1 MAGIDAEKK
10 KERVVP
16 GLFLWYTDCMARYAK
31 TAKTLPA
38 YFKPILW
45 SYDIEK
51 LGLKKHKKIIIAS
64 AVNYGGLRHWYWI
77 ARNYGVGSVRAVL
90 SKMPAT
96 AIRKHVRPLAA
107 IVFSVKSFNYAPR
120 GPAKRRK

>member
-1 MAGIDAEKK
+1 MATRNKTTNK
-10 KERVVP
+10 LP
-16 GLFLWYTDCMARYAK
+16 LF
-31 TAKTLPA
+31 
-38 YFKPILW
+38 FKPILW
-45 SYDIEK
+45 SYDA
-51 LGLKKHKKIIIAS
+51 KKIHIKKNKKIIIAS

-77 ARNYGVGSVRAVL
+77 ARQYGIRDVRAVL

-120 GPAKRRK
+120 GPAKKRK